1 MLHLPRVRTDSAKN
15 FFSYNGSVIFN
26 RVNFLFFK
34 ILFMFTVTVY
44 SPYFKIN
51 F

>member
-1 MLHLPRVRTDSAKN
+1 MLPLPRIRTDLAKN
-15 FFSYNGSVIFN
+15 SFYCNRSVIFN
-26 RVNFLFFK
+26 RLNFLFFK

-44 SPYFKIN
+44 KPYFKIN

>member
-15 FFSYNGSVIFN
+15 SFYYNGSVIFN
-26 RVNFLFFK
+26 RQNFLFFK
-34 ILFMFTVTVY
+34 ILFMFTATVY
-44 SPYFKIN
+44 SAYFNIN

>member
-1 MLHLPRVRTDSAKN
+1 MSHLPRIRNDFAKN
-15 FFSYNGSVIFN
+15 SFYYNGSVIFN
-26 RVNFLFFK
+26 RLNFLFFK